1 MGGESNIL
9 FPQIR
14 GGLHPVTLGIGI
26 STATSNDTLMYQYM
40 SHVFSIQKGT
50 VIVANGFD
58 RTGGTLLLPLDF
70 KNIINM
76 KCDMYDGTIILKYDT
91 ELMTSDEQDAL
102 ALFFT
107 VVFCYLSINT
117 VTVLLLSCINSL
129 SADRLFGSFLPPCH
143 LLNSYSS
150 HDFIRTR

>member
-1 MGGESNIL
+1 VGGESNIL

-26 STATSNDTLMYQYM
+26 STVTSNDTLMSHIM
-40 SHVFSIQKGT
+40 SHFFSIQKGA

-58 RTGGTLLLPLDF
+58 RAKETLLLPLEF

-91 ELMTSDEQDAL
+91 ELMTSDVEDGL

-117 VTVLLLSCINSL
+117 VTVLLLSAHQHIDDLNVLCPRVD
-129 SADRLFGSFLPPCH
+129 ADMK
-143 LLNSYSS
+143 YSEGK
-150 HDFIRTR
+150 

>member
-1 MGGESNIL
+1 MGGESTIL
-9 FPQIR
+9 FAQIR

-26 STATSNDTLMYQYM
+26 STATSNDTLMSHNM
-40 SHVFSIQKGT
+40 NHVFSIQKGT

-58 RTGGTLLLPLDF
+58 RTEETLLLLLDF

-76 KCDMYDGTIILKYDT
+76 KCDMHDGTIILECDT
-91 ELMTSDEQDAL
+91 ELMTSDEEDAL

-117 VTVLLLSCINSL
+117 VTVLLLSV
-129 SADRLFGSFLPPCH
+129 H
-143 LLNSYSS
+143 Q
-150 HDFIRTR
+150 